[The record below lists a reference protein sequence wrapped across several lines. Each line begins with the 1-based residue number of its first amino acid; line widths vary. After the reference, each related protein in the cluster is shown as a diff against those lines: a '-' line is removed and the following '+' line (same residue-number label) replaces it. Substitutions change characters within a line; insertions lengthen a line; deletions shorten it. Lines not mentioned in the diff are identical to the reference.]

1 MKLTIIVPDNTVYVD
16 NVMKPYALSQVD
28 PINPLDLSTCNI
40 PDNTH
45 ALQWNETAG
54 WIEFKDNPDGT
65 KPQNEPITVLPDW
78 ANACVTVWNEWTPY
92 VPPTPPSSAQPTTT
106 GTKTA

>member
-1 MKLTIIVPDNTVYVD
+1 MKLTIINEDNAVYVD
-16 NVMKPYALSQVD
+16 GICRIVDLLKCGIPSNV
-28 PINPLDLSTCNI
+28 
-40 PDNTH
+40 H

-65 KPQNEPITVLPDW
+65 KPANEPITVLPDW
-78 ANACVTVWNEWTPY
+78 ANSCVTVWNEWTPY
-92 VPPTPPSSAQPTTT
+92 VPPIQSQPTTN